1 MEQRVINHKKR
12 QRRRNLCRF
21 FLRDMHRGDIR
32 RHSIIYPRYIIFRSD
47 TGARDNSRESRKG
60 SKGSTVVHPRTRSR
74 PPFFLCAGLLRFFR
88 PITSPR
94 FVSRP
99 PTRPCSQSMHRRS
112 LPLDAHLTAASVT
125 ATITPTRADYRDLRY
140 GSYHE

>member
-1 MEQRVINHKKR
+1 MP
-12 QRRRNLCRF
+12 F
-21 FLRDMHRGDIR
+21 FHDTYRSSIR
-32 RHSIIYPRYIIFRSD
+32 RHSIIFLRYIIFRSD
-47 TGARDNSRESRKG
+47 TGARNNSRESRKG
-60 SKGSTVVHPRTRSR
+60 SKGTRSCIR
-74 PPFFLCAGLLRFFR
+74 AHDHGRCFSFVSDSFVFR

-125 ATITPTRADYRDLRY
+125 ATITPTRADYRELRY
-140 GSYHE
+140 GSCHE